1 MSSSNGAALVNTD
14 VVRERRDLEL
24 SGGSVTINGGGE
36 SRGLS
41 GSSSGTCWESVSPS
55 SSSKSSSSK
64 SNSSPIVLILGRRR
78 FGGRRGFR
86 NIFQNYFPISQR
98 SLLTC
103 DVDAADGRAVACIS
117 YLHHIKKQAG
127 ASKPPLFFCGSLSGF
142 FFFYLFW
149 NSDFGETD
157 VACSC
162 GWS

>member
-14 VVRERRDLEL
+14 VVRERRDLEV

-41 GSSSGTCWESVSPS
+41 GSSSGTCWESVSLS

-64 SNSSPIVLILGRRR
+64 SNSSPIFIDLVVVALVAGEDSEISFRIIFRFPNGR
-78 FGGRRGFR
+78 
-86 NIFQNYFPISQR
+86 
-98 SLLTC
+98 LLTC
-103 DVDAADGRAVACIS
+103 DADAADGRALACIS
-117 YLHHIKKQAG
+117 YLHHQKQTNKAVLG
-127 ASKPPLFFCGSLSGF
+127 SLFFLSGIRI
-142 FFFYLFW
+142 LVK
-149 NSDFGETD
+149 TH